1 MYRRIS
7 KIHNKLGFTHP
18 QEGRM
23 PDVRPFAGKTCLV
36 TGAGSGLGHDIA
48 LAFARQGAHVIVND
62 LPSSAGIAA
71 LGQRIEAAGG
81 TCTLAPG
88 DVSDADR
95 VREIFKDIDRL
106 DVLVNNAGI
115 LQEAPITELT
125 DAMWDRMIKV
135 HLYGAFHFAREAAR
149 LMKRQREGR
158 IICIASDL
166 GQLGCENLAHYSA
179 AKGGIIALTKSLARE
194 LSGDGVLV
202 NAVAPGGIVTPMVEA
217 LGEAYQRE
225 ESAKYPLKRLGVPR
239 EISDVVLFLAS
250 GAASFM
256 TGQIIGVNGG
266 GVMNG

>member
-1 MYRRIS
+1 M
-7 KIHNKLGFTHP
+7 
-18 QEGRM
+18 Q
-23 PDVRPFAGKTCLV
+23 DVQSFAGKTCLV
-36 TGAGSGLGHDIA
+36 TGAGSGLGYEIA
-48 LAFARQGAHVIVND
+48 LAFARQGAHLIVND
-62 LPSSAGIAA
+62 LPSSPTIPA
-71 LGQRIEAAGG
+71 LRQQIEAAGS
-81 TCTLAPG
+81 TCTFALG

-95 VREIFKDIDRL
+95 VRDIFKDIPHL

-125 DAMWDRMIKV
+125 DAMWDRMLKV

-149 LMKRQREGR
+149 LMKRQRSGR
-158 IICIASDL
+158 IISIASDL
-166 GQLGCENLAHYSA
+166 GQIGCENLAHYSA

-194 LSGDGVLV
+194 LSNDGILV

-239 EISDVVLFLAS
+239 EISAVVLFLAS
-250 GAASFM
+250 DAASFM
-256 TGQIIGVNGG
+256 TGQVLGVNGG